1 MSFYWFNQ
9 IITMYVLD
17 LRNLQ
22 EQVKKASCFK
32 NCTELSLFEWIGLV
46 VWKMFVILGLST
58 SKVYP
63 WSLEHFFLRKVR
75 TILEFWNTVRF
86 FDCGFFSVLK
96 VGKLFCLTLRIIF
109 LTAKG
114 QIISKSFLDGR
125 GFSLKTNENTSNTS
139 KNEFICSFFGRIHG
153 LTNCFWN

>member
-1 MSFYWFNQ
+1 M
-9 IITMYVLD
+9 
-17 LRNLQ
+17 RNLQ

-109 LTAKG
+109 LTA
-114 QIISKSFLDGR
+114 SKRNKYPMLSFLR
-125 GFSLKTNENTSNTS
+125 GQ
-139 KNEFICSFFGRIHG
+139 KNCCLIGPRKFAIMILCLWHFLMDRNNYIH
-153 LTNCFWN
+153 NFWLNYFMITVV